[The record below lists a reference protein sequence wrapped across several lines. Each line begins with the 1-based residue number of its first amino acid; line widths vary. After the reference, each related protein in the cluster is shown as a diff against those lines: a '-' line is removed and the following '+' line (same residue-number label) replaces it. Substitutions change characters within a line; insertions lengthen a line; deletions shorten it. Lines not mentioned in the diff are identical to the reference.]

1 MYTLNH
7 YNWINTLISSIG
19 YVVCIILQTLIGRGQ
34 IPDMFGESFSI
45 NGVLGVIA
53 FSFIIFIIIGSKG
66 KHLKVAVIIQIL
78 NIVFLS
84 ISVIFRKLYEPL
96 PSIILNCVSI
106 IVCYILSKY
115 LKKLSENASTIDSL
129 IYIDSLTGLLN
140 KRGFM
145 KELYVKSNQGKEF
158 YLAIIDLN
166 DFRRISDITN
176 HSEGDRILRT
186 LAQSWL
192 KIPMDFTVSYFGGG
206 TFAIMSECKK
216 YYMDNI
222 ISEIFSSI
230 KFIDS
235 EYNDLIT
242 LAVGVSHYIQDTNNI
257 DQLVTY
263 ADTAMIKS
271 KEAGKNKVTYFD
283 YDSYNLIK
291 SRYIIERN
299 IRNALVKDSFE
310 ILYQPQFSLREH
322 TIVGFESLLRLRDSN
337 GNLINTQ
344 DFINIAENSG
354 IIYEIDLWVI
364 KNVLMQTSEYVKER
378 PGIDISI
385 NVSGKH
391 ITIPGFTD
399 YIVRCLEFANFNPN
413 NLKIE
418 ITESSYIKDFEDA
431 IKVIDKLKNI
441 GVKIALDDF
450 GTGYSSLSYLTRL
463 PSDLLKIDKSF
474 IDGIE
479 LDQSKCN
486 FVDII
491 IKLGHIMNNKVIAE
505 GVENPEQL
513 TILSFL
519 GCDYIQ
525 GYVWGKPM
533 SFEEIRYIKEGH

>member
-1 MYTLNH
+1 MYAINR

-19 YVVCIILQTLIGRGQ
+19 YIVCIILQTLIGLGQ
-34 IPDMFGESFSI
+34 IPDLFKDSFSI
-45 NGVLGVIA
+45 NGILGVIS
-53 FSFIIFIIIGSKG
+53 FSFVIFIIIGSKG
-66 KHLKVAVIIQIL
+66 KHLKVAVIIQII
-78 NIVFLS
+78 NILFLFM
-84 ISVIFRKLYEPL
+84 SVIFRKLYTPL
-96 PSIILNCVSI
+96 PSIILGCVSI
-106 IVCYILSKY
+106 IVCCILSKY
-115 LKKLSENASTIDSL
+115 LKQLSENASTIDNL
-129 IYIDSLTGLLN
+129 IHLDSLTGLLN

-145 KELYVKSNQGKEF
+145 KELYIKSNQGKEF
-158 YLAIIDLN
+158 YLAMIDLN

-176 HSEGDRILRT
+176 HSEVDRILKD

-192 KIPMDFTVSYFGGG
+192 KIPMDFTLSYFGEG
-206 TFAIMSECKK
+206 TFALVSEHKK
-216 YYMDNI
+216 YYIDNI
-222 ISEIFSSI
+222 ISEMFNSI
-230 KFIDS
+230 KLIDS
-235 EYNDLIT
+235 EYNVLIT
-242 LAVGVSHYIQDTNNI
+242 LAVGVSHYTQDTNNI

-291 SRYIIERN
+291 NRYNIERN
-299 IRNALVKDSFE
+299 VRNALVKNKFE
-310 ILYQPQFSLREH
+310 ILYQPQFSLLEH

-337 GNLINTQ
+337 GNFINTQ

-354 IIYEIDLWVI
+354 LIYEIDLWVI

-378 PGIDISI
+378 PEVDISV

-391 ITIPGFTD
+391 ITTPGFIN
-399 YIVRCLEFANFNPN
+399 YIVRCLELANFNPN

-431 IKVIDKLKNI
+431 IKAINKLKNI

-486 FVDII
+486 FVGII

-505 GVENPEQL
+505 GVENTEQL
-513 TILSFL
+513 TILSVL

-533 SFEEIRYIKEGH
+533 SFEEVKYIEEGQ

>member
-1 MYTLNH
+1 MYALNR
-7 YNWINTLISSIG
+7 YNWINTIISSIG
-19 YVVCIILQTLIGRGQ
+19 YLVCIILQSLIGLGQ
-34 IPDMFGESFSI
+34 IPDVFGDSFSI
-45 NGVLGVIA
+45 NGILGIVA
-53 FSFIIFIIIGSKG
+53 FSFVISIIIGSKG
-66 KHLKVAVIIQIL
+66 KHLKVAVIIQII
-78 NIVFLS
+78 NILFLS
-84 ISVIFRKLYEPL
+84 LSVIFRKLYTPL
-96 PSIILNCVSI
+96 PSLILSCVSI
-106 IVCYILSKY
+106 IVCCTLSKY
-115 LKKLSENASTIDSL
+115 LKQLSENASTIDNL
-129 IYIDSLTGLLN
+129 IYLDSLTGLLN

-158 YLAIIDLN
+158 YLVMIDLN

-176 HSEGDRILRT
+176 HSEGDRILKNI
-186 LAQSWL
+186 AQSWL
-192 KIPMDFTVSYFGGG
+192 KIPMDFTVSYFGEG
-206 TFAIMSECKK
+206 TFALVSECKK
-216 YYMDNI
+216 YYIDNI
-222 ISEIFSSI
+222 ISEMFNSI

-235 EYNDLIT
+235 EYNVLIT
-242 LAVGVSHYIQDTNNI
+242 LAVGISHYTQDTNNI
-257 DQLVTY
+257 DQLLTY

-291 SRYIIERN
+291 NRYNIERN
-299 IRNALVKDSFE
+299 VRNALVKNKFE
-310 ILYQPQFSLREH
+310 VLYQPQFSLLEH
-322 TIVGFESLLRLRDSN
+322 TVVGFESLLRLRDSN
-337 GNLINTQ
+337 GNFINTQ

-354 IIYEIDLWVI
+354 LIYEIDLWVI

-378 PGIDISI
+378 PEVDISV

-391 ITIPGFTD
+391 ITTPGFID
-399 YIVRCLEFANFNPN
+399 YIVRCLELANFNPN

-431 IKVIDKLKNI
+431 IKAIDKLKNI

-505 GVENPEQL
+505 GVENTEQL
-513 TILSFL
+513 TILSVL

-533 SFEEIRYIKEGH
+533 SFEDVKYIEEG

>member
-129 IYIDSLTGLLN
+129 IYLDSLTGLLN

>member
-84 ISVIFRKLYEPL
+84 ISVIFCKLYEPL

-129 IYIDSLTGLLN
+129 IYLDSLTGLLN

-222 ISEIFSSI
+222 ISEIFSST